1 MHLIYLSLKVFEMYE
16 ILLIFLSL
24 YHGNVK
30 IILFVL
36 KPLETISSH
45 VKLERSSTDVCVSLV
60 SLKMYL
66 FSKQEMTDDG
76 SAIIYIKN
84 ISQKEAKDLRKALK
98 KIDSVKNYL
107 PLLNKVYTH
116 THTHTYLDIH
126 V

>member
-1 MHLIYLSLKVFEMYE
+1 
-16 ILLIFLSL
+16 
-24 YHGNVK
+24 
-30 IILFVL
+30 
-36 KPLETISSH
+36 
-45 VKLERSSTDVCVSLV
+45 
-60 SLKMYL
+60 MYL

-84 ISQKEAKDLRKALK
+84 ISQREAKDLRKALK

-116 THTHTYLDIH
+116 THTYLDIH